1 MGSDFGGVI
10 ALTPPVLWLLLVV
23 SGVSMTWPRLLAV
36 GGSAVLAIGLI
47 STLDW
52 LRGPDRRSHLGNFVQ
67 RIIDGDALDVVSRK
81 AVASLE
87 TIVSPLGLLS
97 VLFSAAVFFL
107 ALRWVAPRIEGSF
120 STVRPVLIAL
130 LATGI
135 LGTVL
140 NDAGIAVL
148 LTVSIIVGVAMTW
161 FCVDQQTRTGADV
174 TRAGVRRR

>member
-1 MGSDFGGVI
+1 
-10 ALTPPVLWLLLVV
+10 
-23 SGVSMTWPRLLAV
+23 MTWPRLLAV

-81 AVASLE
+81 AVASAE
-87 TIVSPLGLLS
+87 TIASPLGLFS

-107 ALRWVAPRIEGSF
+107 ALRWVAPRIESQF

-140 NDAGIAVL
+140 NDAGIAVW
-148 LTVSIIVGVAMTW
+148 LTVSIIVAVAMTW
-161 FCVDQQTRTGADV
+161 FWVDQAARTGADV
-174 TRAGVRRR
+174 TRPAARRR